1 MSAFEQAGVSKREL
15 FQENMIDIVT
25 SIHDP
30 SLDAHNPDTAIDPN
44 ETAKRRAA
52 QAAQDVH
59 DGTISGSVDG
69 VRGGI
74 AERVADNRDSKEAR
88 AARESKKADDTMFY
102 LGLAQDYN
110 SGLAI
115 ARGMYEGMSDQEVF
129 DFSERME
136 AETGKSIHVWA
147 EEILTDDQRKR
158 LPDETDAEYE
168 RRIQQ
173 ETIAAML
180 GPDGEFL
187 PEYADHP
194 LARWVQQQEEH
205 QASVERVRER
215 EAAIVAD
222 PSQKQEVVA
231 AVSKEVAEDQITA
244 DAYAQYSEIDALKIT
259 GNDGHDG
266 FRDKDFSTAEAVERG
281 ASVLGRFSTT
291 SDTLA
296 AASKDVNE
304 QFAKAST
311 DETKV
316 QQHDVKVDFDNRM
329 T

>member
-244 DAYAQYSEIDALKIT
+244 DAYRK
-259 GNDGHDG
+259 
-266 FRDKDFSTAEAVERG
+266 
-281 ASVLGRFSTT
+281 
-291 SDTLA
+291 
-296 AASKDVNE
+296 
-304 QFAKAST
+304 
-311 DETKV
+311 
-316 QQHDVKVDFDNRM
+316 
-329 T
+329 